1 MQSYL
6 ILADLAIPKKAS
18 NMLTFSFSSGGWT
31 RTNDLRV
38 MSPTSY
44 RLLYSAVWDCKG
56 KEIFLI
62 LQKNLEIPGQAGND
76 GVCYASSIP
85 AAAHWRRISS
95 GHTADWISPM

>member
-56 KEIFLI
+56 KET
-62 LQKNLEIPGQAGND
+62 
-76 GVCYASSIP
+76 IP

>member
-1 MQSYL
+1 
-6 ILADLAIPKKAS
+6 
-18 NMLTFSFSSGGWT
+18 MLTFSFSSGGWT

-76 GVCYASSIP
+76 GEQAGADGARANKEAGSCEP
-85 AAAHWRRISS
+85 AS
-95 GHTADWISPM
+95 GHWPWVTDYL